1 MVSSD
6 IQTKHTGPGHWKEKT
21 QIKDEANT
29 QHSLSTYCMQCA
41 GNANKTNAQ
50 PQTLKKPEGGIKSRT
65 TLLTAAAGDLKPR
78 TREGVP
84 MDGKL
89 LGKVFEGRGILAKLI

>member
-29 QHSLSTYCMQCA
+29 QHSLSTYCMQCV

-50 PQTLKKPEGGIKSRT
+50 PQTLKKPEGGSKSRT
-65 TLLTAAAGDLKPR
+65 TLLTATVIQFEL
-78 TREGVP
+78 EGY
-84 MDGKL
+84 
-89 LGKVFEGRGILAKLI
+89 R